1 MLQNNRF
8 IIFLWLLIFIISGV
22 LVQSISK
29 KDNLEATKKSSEFM
43 KEATYQIYENRYKE
57 LVYDF
62 GIIHDVR
69 DSVAFAKI
77 ERGYS
82 VANNLYENND
92 MKWSNLKTSVLSQK
106 ENDNIFFEQ
115 NKELLNYSPSQSSI
129 FFPIHKTVIYQKYI
143 SFVDKK
149 YSPQIC
155 IIRLSFSQFRIIE
168 MGKEKIV
175 LKVEDIFS
183 PAKIQYFINK

>member
-29 KDNLEATKKSSEFM
+29 KDNLEATTKSSEFM

-69 DSVAFAKI
+69 DSVVFAKI

-106 ENDNIFFEQ
+106 ENDNIFFEK

-129 FFPIHKTVIYQKYI
+129 ILPIHKTAIYQKYI

-155 IIRLSFSQFRIIE
+155 IIRLSFSQFRMIE